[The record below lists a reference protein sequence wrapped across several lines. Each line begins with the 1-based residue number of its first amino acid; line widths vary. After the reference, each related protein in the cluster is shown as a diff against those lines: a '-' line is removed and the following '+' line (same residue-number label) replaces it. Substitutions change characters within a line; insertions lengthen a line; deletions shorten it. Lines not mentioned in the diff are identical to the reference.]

1 VRLLALLVA
10 AVLDGALIDGFVNGA
25 AATAVAGA
33 ARLRRMASGSIASYG
48 LWMGAVTA
56 LIAILLVWNR

>member
-1 VRLLALLVA
+1 MIA
-10 AVLDGALIDGFVNGA
+10 AVVDGTLIDGFVNGA
-25 AATAVAGA
+25 AQAALSGA
-33 ARLRRMASGSIASYG
+33 SRLRRMTSGSIASYG